1 MPRNEPRL
9 RVVDPDRTVTGE
21 PAADEVTEQQATVFA
36 ALVAQRD
43 HEAVSHT
50 LDQMNAGQLR
60 SLALMLAHQ
69 VNAAE
74 TAEGDVADVG
84 PEGVCA
90 IAVAE
95 AAKAFGT
102 TREAMLSADR
112 HRSVTDA
119 RAVAM
124 TAARR
129 TGMTLPA
136 IGAFFGRDHTSVMY
150 AQNKVANNPRLNAV
164 CVRIIDRI
172 DDHYVDP
179 TSLAALDPAPAGE
192 VDRVPR
198 RSSTLQLA
206 ALTSSASSTD
216 DRQHHDARALHG
228 SVATSAPGR

>member
-9 RVVDPDRTVTGE
+9 RVVDPDRTVAGE
-21 PAADEVTEQQATVFA
+21 PDDEVTEQQATVFA
-36 ALVAQRD
+36 ALVTQRD

-74 TAEGDVADVG
+74 TAEGDLADVG

-136 IGAFFGRDHTSVMY
+136 IGAFFGKDHTSVMY

-172 DDHYVDP
+172 DDPYVDP
-179 TSLAALDPAPAGE
+179 LTVQSLDVPGE
-192 VDRVPR
+192 
-198 RSSTLQLA
+198 RSSTLQPA
-206 ALTSSASSTD
+206 ALARGNNAAESHHRDEDYRQLVVPSSAPS
-216 DRQHHDARALHG
+216 R
-228 SVATSAPGR
+228 